1 MPGPLSQDLR
11 DRLTAAV
18 AAGSSAR
25 AAAERFGVSES
36 TAIRWAQRWRA
47 EGEARARPTGGDHRS
62 RLTGHR
68 EAILTLVAHRS
79 DLTLAEIRAELA
91 ARHGITVGQTTIWR
105 FFKRHRITVK
115 KKSLHA
121 AEQGRPDVAAARRR
135 FIIRQPALDPKHLIF
150 LDETAATTKMTRTHG
165 RCLRGQR
172 LLDPVPHGHWKTST
186 LVAGLCLTGITA
198 PYVMDGAM
206 TGGVFLQY
214 IKQILAPTLMAGDI
228 VVLDNVATHKVAGI
242 REAIEARGATLL
254 YLPPYSPDL
263 NPIEKAFAKIK
274 ATLRKIGAR
283 TREAL
288 WQAIGEAIEGFSRT
302 ECLNLFQSAGYA
314 T

>member
-47 EGEARARPTGGDHRS
+47 EGEARARPLGGDHRS
-62 RLTGHR
+62 RLSGHR
-68 EAILTLVAHRS
+68 EAVLTLVAHQS

-91 ARHGITVGQTTIWR
+91 ARHGIRVGQTTIWR
-105 FFKRHRITVK
+105 FFERHRITVK
-115 KKSLHA
+115 KSLHA
-121 AEQGRPDVAAARRR
+121 TEQGRPDVAAARRR
-135 FIIRQPALDPKHLIF
+135 FIVRQPALDPKHLIF
-150 LDETAATTKMTRTHG
+150 LDETSATTKMTRTHG

-172 LLDPVPHGHWKTST
+172 LLEPVPHGHWKTST
-186 LVAGLCLTGITA
+186 LVAGLCLSGITA

-206 TGGVFLQY
+206 TGDVFLQY
-214 IKQILAPTLMAGDI
+214 IKQILAPTLTAGDI
-228 VVLDNVATHKVAGI
+228 VVMDNVATHKVAGI

-288 WQAIGEAIEGFSRT
+288 WQAIALAIDDFSST
-302 ECLNLFQSAGYA
+302 ECLNLFKSAGYA